1 MRQHLRVFDD
11 KRVKIWK
18 GIVLVT
24 FLLSGIGILV
34 SYYLQLR
41 KETSKIDLPEET
53 PLLVM
58 SSDVSSQ
65 IEEPSSADAI
75 ESVKWMVDIKGE
87 VASPGTYY
95 VDSSMRV
102 IDALTLAGGITKQGD
117 TSWLNLSK
125 KVEDQMVIIVY
136 NKKEVTSFTEM
147 KEKKEQALEGCKT
160 LSEIENDACIESNH
174 LASNETSEKGFAVAP
189 TKSIIDINRATKEE
203 LMTLPGIGEAKAE
216 AILAYRKEKSFQ
228 KIEELLEVKG
238 IGESVFEA
246 LKDQITIS
254 S

>member
-1 MRQHLRVFDD
+1 MRQHLRVFDE

-58 SSDVSSQ
+58 SSDASSQ
-65 IEEPSSADAI
+65 IEEPSSDDAI

-147 KEKKEQALEGCKT
+147 KEKKEQALE
-160 LSEIENDACIESNH
+160 D
-174 LASNETSEKGFAVAP
+174 
-189 TKSIIDINRATKEE
+189 
-203 LMTLPGIGEAKAE
+203 LMTLPGKGEAKAE